1 MSFFYVCIIL
11 VFVEN
16 KSGSKIL
23 FIIYFQKFNFH
34 RLHTKDHQ
42 WSSSPFNFISANTCP
57 VESTDKHLQRICAFF
72 QIQFL
77 EFLLAQNL
85 IWTRAIPSDENNSL
99 KVEDIY

>member
-1 MSFFYVCIIL
+1 MINGIFTYLFYVCNIL

-57 VESTDKHLQRICAFF
+57 VESTDTHLQRICAFF
-72 QIQFL
+72 SY
-77 EFLLAQNL
+77 
-85 IWTRAIPSDENNSL
+85 RASYLVRSVNPLHKIKLD
-99 KVEDIY
+99 